1 MNNEIIPLI
10 EKHLKSFP
18 NFGGDMTTLFACCK
32 KTHSK
37 RLLLIP
43 TENELRD
50 TKKKLSI
57 LDIEKGIKLFFD
69 IKEKSSNLDDDKG
82 TFMNMYS

>member
-1 MNNEIIPLI
+1 
-10 EKHLKSFP
+10 
-18 NFGGDMTTLFACCK
+18 MTTLFACCK

-57 LDIEKGIKLFFD
+57 LDIEKGIKLFLD
-69 IKEKSSNLDDDKG
+69 IKEKSNNLDDDKG
-82 TFMNMYS
+82 AFMNMYS

>member
-1 MNNEIIPLI
+1 MKL
-10 EKHLKSFP
+10 FP

-50 TKKKLSI
+50 TKKKI
-57 LDIEKGIKLFFD
+57 TIIDIEKGMKLFMD
-69 IKEKSSNLDDDKG
+69 IKSKNNMEEDDKEK
-82 TFMNMYS
+82 FIHMYS